1 MSTTDATTGATGAAA
16 ATATSS
22 QVERNDKGGALGQDA
37 FLKLLVAQMQNQDP
51 ASPTD
56 SGQMMSQLASFS
68 QVSQLQSLTS
78 SQQAL
83 TLAQDFSSSVALI
96 GKSVTYT
103 NAKGDQVTGT
113 VAGVKTGT
121 SGALLQIGN
130 DSVHTGAIVSVQ

>member
-1 MSTTDATTGATGAAA
+1 MSSVDTTTSTSNV
-16 ATATSS
+16 TATPST
-22 QVERNDKGGALGQDA
+22 VERTDSGGSLGQDA

-68 QVSQLQSLTS
+68 QVSQLQTLTA

-83 TLAQDFSSSVALI
+83 TLSQDFSSAVSLI
-96 GKSVTYT
+96 GKNVTYT
-103 NAKGDQVTGT
+103 NAKGDQVTGA
-113 VAGVKTGT
+113 VAGVKTDT
-121 SGALLQIGN
+121 DRRAAADRQ